1 MRRRTPQ
8 SPYKMLNSRTVFALS
23 AEEPAER
30 REEMQKFLALPI
42 EEKATH
48 AVRELAK
55 KKNEV
60 VGEVEEESG
69 EKKSV
74 KQTQTKTA
82 GRKQT
87 PSPHDQKISR
97 MRGERFTKQS
107 KYDLILMERQQAVLE
122 ISLMTKRSEIQRM
135 DKVIAKEERKLKQ
148 FEKLMERDNQKF
160 EEFLK
165 ENERRS
171 IEARTLFE
179 QEEKSKQEKNAAI
192 RKLSAEMGTI
202 QSELDKYEEA
212 LRDYQKYRD
221 FLFGISPPEWQE
233 EQKTKAQKTKAL
245 LMKDR
250 QRIQNEEPSETG
262 LESTPS
268 SSGRN
273 QSPVRVSRL
282 PSAQSDSLETNCRQ
296 DCVSSEDEPELYFTD
311 PQQLLDLMTK
321 LTEQNLFLIKN
332 SARVE
337 DMLKEHRQT
346 METIRRQIEEEEQ
359 QIALQIKE
367 LNQRIHREK
376 KRGAKLEQMIQL
388 HLKLSSEDKDETL
401 KALGEKVTD
410 VHASCVGNGRTDLS
424 TLEKLADI
432 ENFLSSLLQNLESLP
447 AKQLAM
453 VKKLKDSEK
462 RNRMR
467 EEKLMEQR
475 EKQKERMRRY
485 LERSLADS
493 NKRRGKKLMPRY
505 MPVVRRAE
513 VPKVVEAAAED
524 DFSEFLSTSDDT
536 E

>member
-1 MRRRTPQ
+1 
-8 SPYKMLNSRTVFALS
+8 
-23 AEEPAER
+23 
-30 REEMQKFLALPI
+30 MQKFLALPI

-97 MRGERFTKQS
+97 MRGGKVR
-107 KYDLILMERQQAVLE
+107 

-262 LESTPS
+262 ICMSKPLRLKQPGRLFLER
-268 SSGRN
+268 GIIFL
-273 QSPVRVSRL
+273 VSVFFCLCFHRFGKY
-282 PSAQSDSLETNCRQ
+282 A
-296 DCVSSEDEPELYFTD
+296 DEPELYFTD

-388 HLKLSSEDKDETL
+388 HLKLSSEDKVRKTDIS
-401 KALGEKVTD
+401 LGEKVTD

-493 NKRRGKKLMPRY
+493 NKRVCPYIGIISKLLHFPIIKIILLSY
-505 MPVVRRAE
+505 EIYLLTNLTNIYETE
-513 VPKVVEAAAED
+513 VPDDVFTHFTEGEEADAEIHACCQE
-524 DFSEFLSTSDDT
+524 S
-536 E
+536 